1 MTLPSGLLRTS
12 LTVLVAGAAGAALDR
27 LGVPLGWLLGAMLTM
42 IAAAFLRLPAEQPRP
57 LVPWVKAS
65 VGTLLGAS
73 VTPSIVTGA
82 AQWWPSVLCMFIVI
96 VLGGLINFQLLSRV
110 ARFSKVEATLC
121 SMPGGITEMIL
132 LGEQAGADQRR
143 VAVVHTLRIALSIL
157 TIPILATLIFGI
169 TIDRAGAPEHAPM
182 TLADWGWFAACILAG
197 VLADR
202 HTRVPAP
209 LILVPLVL
217 CAALHLSG
225 LTAFVVPGAVST
237 LIQLVIG
244 MNVGA
249 RFLGL
254 SLRSLAAMAGAA
266 CSVVAVQ
273 ISLAV
278 AASLLMSGWIGAD
291 RLSLMLAYAPGG
303 LAEMS
308 LIAIAMGREVAF
320 VGLHHVLRV
329 LLSLGASSP
338 LVRRASR

>member
-1 MTLPSGLLRTS
+1 MQLSAILRTL
-12 LTVLVAGAAGAALDR
+12 LTLLVAVVAGAALTW

-42 IAAAFLRLPAEQPRP
+42 IAAALLRLPADQPRVI
-57 LVPWVKAS
+57 VPWVKAS

-73 VTPSIVTGA
+73 ITPDIVAGA
-82 AQWWPSVLCMFIVI
+82 TQWWPSVLCMCIVI
-96 VLGGLINFQLLSRV
+96 VLGGLINFQMLSRL
-110 ARFSKVEATLC
+110 AKFSKVEATLC

-132 LGEQAGADQRR
+132 LGEMAGADQRR
-143 VAVVHTLRIALSIL
+143 VAIVHTLRITLSIL
-157 TIPILATLIFGI
+157 TIPILATLIFGVA
-169 TIDRAGAPEHAPM
+169 IDRAGAPDRPPM
-182 TLADWGWFAACILAG
+182 SVADLFWFALCILAG

-209 LILVPLVL
+209 LILVPLASS
-217 CAALHLSG
+217 AALHLSG
-225 LTAFVVPGAVST
+225 LTAFGVPNAVST

-249 RFLGL
+249 RFLGVNV
-254 SLRSLAAMAGAA
+254 RSLVAMAGAA
-266 CSVVAVQ
+266 CSVVGVQ

-278 AASLLMSGWIGAD
+278 AAALLMSRWIGGD
-291 RLSLMLAYAPGG
+291 QLSLVLAYAPGG

-329 LLSLGASSP
+329 LLSLGASAP
-338 LVRRASR
+338 LVRRAAR